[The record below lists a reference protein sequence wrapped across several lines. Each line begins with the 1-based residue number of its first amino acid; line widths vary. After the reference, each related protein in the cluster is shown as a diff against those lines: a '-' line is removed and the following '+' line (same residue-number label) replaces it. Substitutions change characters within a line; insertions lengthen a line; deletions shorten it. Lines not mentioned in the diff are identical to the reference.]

1 MDASTNIHVI
11 VTNKRGDGYDMNDAK
26 PIQALQQG
34 QRGALDRAISH
45 YSSYVAS
52 IVDNAGR
59 SFVAIYS

>member
-1 MDASTNIHVI
+1 
-11 VTNKRGDGYDMNDAK
+11 MNDAK

>member
-1 MDASTNIHVI
+1 
-11 VTNKRGDGYDMNDAK
+11 MNDAK

-45 YSSYVAS
+45 YSSYVTS
-52 IVDNAGR
+52 IVDNAGL